1 MDKEFN
7 LVAVIR
13 IIIKWWKPIAIL
25 TVISGAAATLFS
37 VLFMDNWFLSW
48 STFYPTNQYITDRSM
63 IFNSENTGGQI
74 EYFGDKNDVNR
85 LLTIANSAPI
95 MDYIIDS
102 FKLAEHYKID
112 KTGRY
117 WRTKVRKELDKNYEA
132 IKTEHDAVQV
142 SIYDTDPKTA
152 SAMVNAVVE
161 KVDQENK
168 QHTTETKQNLY
179 NLISSQI
186 VEQQRSVNGFVDTL
200 ADLGQR
206 YKIKVSSGPQGTIL
220 VEGDNF
226 KAVQEYKTLMS
237 KEENAVKEL
246 DNRINIK
253 EQLEVSMKSNTSS
266 LVVFENAF
274 PADKKEKPLRLV
286 IVLITML
293 ITGFVSIIGA
303 LLIEQ
308 LRELKKQL

>member
-7 LVAVIR
+7 LIAVLR
-13 IIIKWWKPIAIL
+13 IIIKWSRPIAIL
-25 TVISGAAATLFS
+25 TITAGVLAAIFS
-37 VLFMDNWFLSW
+37 FVFMDNWFLSW
-48 STFYPTNQYITDRSM
+48 STFYPTNQYTTDRSM

-74 EYFGDKNDVNR
+74 EYFGGKGDVNR
-85 LLTIANSAPI
+85 ILTIANSAPI

-112 KTGRY
+112 KTGKY
-117 WRTKVRKELDKNYEA
+117 WRTKVRKEFDKNYEA

-152 SAMVNAVVE
+152 SDMVNAVVE

-168 QHTTETKQNLY
+168 QHTTETKENLY

-186 VEQQRSVNGFVDTL
+186 NEQQRKVNGFVDTL
-200 ADLGQR
+200 AELAQL

-220 VEGDNF
+220 VEGNDF
-226 KAVQEYKTLMS
+226 KAVQQYKALMS

-246 DNRINIK
+246 NNRINIK

-266 LVVFENAF
+266 LVVFERAF
-274 PADKKEKPLRLV
+274 AADKKEKPLRSV
-286 IVLITML
+286 IILITML
-293 ITGFVSIIGA
+293 ITAFVAVIGA

-308 LRELKKQL
+308 LAEIKKQL